1 MIAPSPS
8 FSRCRGLVSGFS
20 LVEVVLAIGVFAF
33 ALVAVFA
40 LVPVGLNTSKDSIQQ
55 TESAHLISLIE
66 ADIRAT
72 PKSSNKSSIF
82 GVTLSTNASA
92 SSTNVFLNEDG
103 SSVSASAP
111 QNAKYR
117 LTLTFPGS
125 SGRNAIPLYILATWP
140 AAVSASNAPGRL
152 GVFTTLDRN

>member
-1 MIAPSPS
+1 
-8 FSRCRGLVSGFS
+8 
-20 LVEVVLAIGVFAF
+20 VEVVLAIGVFAF
-33 ALVAVFA
+33 ALLAVFA
-40 LVPVGLNTSKDSIQQ
+40 LVPVGLNTSKESIQQ
-55 TESAHLISLIE
+55 TESAHLISMIE

-72 PKSSNKSSIF
+72 PKLSNKSSIF
-82 GVTLSTNASA
+82 GVPLSTNA

-103 SSVSASAP
+103 SSVSASAY
-111 QNAKYR
+111 QTAKYR

-125 SGRNAIPLYILATWP
+125 SGRNAIPIYILATWP